1 MTFEQILAL
10 LNAKNPGAR
19 KDVLANIAHNIAM
32 VAGTDEDANKLI
44 EGITSDKV
52 NAFSK
57 EFRSSIDR
65 EVTEAMQTKEARLR
79 EKYNFVE
86 KTDPKTDPKPG
97 DPGTGGSEN
106 PEIAALTKQI
116 AALTGIVTGMATE
129 RTTTTRRSQIEEVL
143 KDVKDQSYKDA
154 ILNNFGYM
162 SFDDDAKFAEWKES
176 IAKAA
181 AEKVQQQA
189 DEGLRG
195 TGRVN
200 FGKTGT
206 DGVSEGV
213 SAFIKETTATEG
225 ATLGGKS
232 L

>member
-1 MTFEQILAL
+1 MNFEQILAL
-10 LNAKNPGAR
+10 LVAKHPGAR
-19 KDVLANIAHNIAM
+19 KDVLVNIARNLAM

-44 EGITSDKV
+44 EGITDDKV
-52 NAFSK
+52 AAFTK

-65 EVTEAMQTKEARLR
+65 EVTEATQTKETRLR

-86 KTDPKTDPKPG
+86 KGNDGGNGGKG
-97 DPGTGGSEN
+97 DPGTEGNQN

-162 SFDDDAKFAEWKES
+162 SFEDDAKFAEWKES